1 MNDRKTV
8 RPGDE
13 IIIRIEQREKPIS
26 TATAQNA
33 PKAMIRVRRPA
44 DFLPRR
50 INGGGGI
57 NFYDLAQKKNGDGWA
72 TIPASIAKAEGDAFF
87 DDFTD
92 ASKADLKTQTE
103 NQIFAVPFSEWKNVF
118 FKIKKGDDFARLIRV
133 RYDEHGAP
141 AGNTLDALD
150 RWENGGLRLSADEAA
165 TFGFVG
171 EQSGLFASFGTS
183 PPVLSQPDQ
192 LYKITAERRADASS
206 VPFTPSRKLDVF
218 LLPAAATAS
227 GFANYRNGRQTIGT
241 AQDFIYY
248 RQDFGGAAAVVDR
261 ALYRALRAI
270 QTNPALSAYQK
281 KYRATGLLHA
291 FPLAVTVSRRTDLN
305 GTTRSTLGAA
315 AFPPPEVFTPDVAPV
330 PDYTYP
336 PEAALTYEGFDLP
349 GGVQNYS
356 VEFGFNLAAVLMQN
370 EQVYYLWRT

>member
-206 VPFTPSRKLDVF
+206 VPFTPSRKTLCF
-218 LLPAAATAS
+218 SAARRPRPRAVSPITATA
-227 GFANYRNGRQTIGT
+227 GRQSGPRRISFITGRTSAARQPSLIAHSIARCERFKPIRLCRRIRKNIG
-241 AQDFIYY
+241 
-248 RQDFGGAAAVVDR
+248 RQGC
-261 ALYRALRAI
+261 
-270 QTNPALSAYQK
+270 
-281 KYRATGLLHA
+281 
-291 FPLAVTVSRRTDLN
+291 
-305 GTTRSTLGAA
+305 STL
-315 AFPPPEVFTPDVAPV
+315 
-330 PDYTYP
+330 
-336 PEAALTYEGFDLP
+336 
-349 GGVQNYS
+349 S
-356 VEFGFNLAAVLMQN
+356 R
-370 EQVYYLWRT
+370 WRSRFHDEPI